1 MSQESQDDQLDLSE
15 VEAERLLSDVLA
27 GFGLPNPKP
36 KGDIAPALPY
46 KDANRKIL
54 QEYFTVRPT
63 VDSHY
68 KACNLVAKNLGVQ
81 HSLVITELSKAAAQK
96 EAKKQREEYAD
107 YIYSQ
112 KLPLAKSIVGKT
124 LVEVDNFLTT
134 FKPSNVQEAQSL
146 VKMATDL
153 TTLLRLETGQSTQ
166 QIEIIHKTH
175 KDVTVILEELKA
187 TDPFMDYK
195 VGDE

>member
-1 MSQESQDDQLDLSE
+1 MSQESQDDQLNLSE
-15 VEAERLLSDVLA
+15 IEAERLLDDVLQ
-27 GFGLPNPKP
+27 GFGLP
-36 KGDIAPALPY
+36 GRGIPAVLPY
-46 KDANRKIL
+46 KDSNKKIL

-112 KLPLAKSIVGKT
+112 KLPLAKSIVGKS

-134 FKPSNVQEAQSL
+134 FKPTTVQEAKDL
-146 VKMATDL
+146 VKMATDM
-153 TTLLRLETGQSTQ
+153 TTLLRLELGQSTQ

-175 KDVTVILEELKA
+175 KDVTVILEELRV
-187 TDPFMDYK
+187 TDPFMDYE